1 MPGFQQTDAPLYL
14 EVRDRLT
21 EAIAQGTWPPGAAIP
36 SESQLATE
44 FGVSIG
50 TLRKAVDDL
59 VARQI
64 LVRQQGRGTFVTMH
78 NPRRLMF
85 HFFHIVGS
93 DGAKRYPEVTTL
105 EFKMS
110 RADAETAEKLALPPS
125 EKIIRIRNLL
135 RLDGEAVIVDD
146 IALPADM
153 FPGLNERV
161 FARREN
167 TIYHLYQSRFGIN
180 VVRTHERLRAAA
192 AAPGVAALLNVQ
204 EGAPLLEIRR
214 VALTYRDKPV
224 EWRISHVNS
233 ASHEYEN
240 SFGKSEAWIEPSSR

>member
-1 MPGFQQTDAPLYL
+1 MPQFQQSDAPLYL

-36 SESQLATE
+36 SEAQLARE
-44 FGVSIG
+44 FSVSIG

-64 LVRQQGRGTFVTMH
+64 LVRQQGRGTFVTLH

-93 DGAKRYPEVTTL
+93 DGAKRYPDVTTL
-105 EFKMS
+105 GFKMA
-110 RADAETAEKLALPPS
+110 RADAETAEKLAIPVS
-125 EKIIRIRNLL
+125 EKIFRIRNLL
-135 RLDGEAVIVDD
+135 KLDGEAVIVDD

-153 FPGLNERV
+153 FPGLNEKV

-192 AAPGVAALLNVQ
+192 ASDDVAPLLNVKA
-204 EGAPLLEIRR
+204 GSPLLEIRR

-224 EWRISHVNS
+224 EWRVSHVNS
-233 ASHEYEN
+233 AAHEYEN
-240 SFGKSEAWIEPSSR
+240 SFGKSEAWIEPSPV

>member
-1 MPGFQQTDAPLYL
+1 MPQFQQSDAPLYL

-36 SESQLATE
+36 SEAQLSRE

-64 LVRQQGRGTFVTMH
+64 LVRQQGRGTFVTLH

-93 DGAKRYPEVTTL
+93 DGAKRYPDVTTL
-105 EFKMS
+105 DFRMA
-110 RADAETAEKLALPPS
+110 RADAETAEKLAIPVS
-125 EKIIRIRNLL
+125 EKVFRIRNLL
-135 RLDGEAVIVDD
+135 KLDGESVIVDD

-153 FPGLNERV
+153 FPGLNEKV

-192 AAPGVAALLNVQ
+192 ASEDVAALLNVKS
-204 EGAPLLEIRR
+204 GSPLLEIRR

-224 EWRISHVNS
+224 EWRVSLVNS
-233 ASHEYEN
+233 AAHEYEN
-240 SFGKSEAWIEPSSR
+240 SFGKSEAWIEPSPV